1 TVTGVQTCALPI
13 LAGRAVAARLR
24 VIEVDGWIPGNGR
37 VAGPALVGREDV
49 VARLRG
55 GAHDGAD
62 AMAGA
67 AVGRRA
73 LEYRV
78 DVAGLAGQVPVLTRE
93 LEAGGQVIEIEARL
107 HGIERR
113 LRAGRLRHQADR
125 EHQRRERGRARADRK
140 SVV

>member
-1 TVTGVQTCALPI
+1 MPRTQSSTTTRYGVWHAPCASAPGDGR
-13 LAGRAVAARLR
+13 LACAAL
-24 VIEVDGWIPGNGR
+24 
-37 VAGPALVGREDV
+37 LGRENV

-55 GAHDGAD
+55 GAHDVAD
-62 AMAGA
+62 AVAGA

-78 DVAGLAGQVPVLTRE
+78 DVAGLAGEVPVLTRE

-113 LRAGRLRHQADR
+113 LRAGRLRRQADR
-125 EHQRRERGRARADRK
+125 EQQRRGREGAAT
-140 SVV
+140 

>member
-1 TVTGVQTCALPI
+1 
-13 LAGRAVAARLR
+13 
-24 VIEVDGWIPGNGR
+24 DGWIPGHRR
-37 VAGPALVGREDV
+37 VAGPALVGRENV

-55 GAHDGAD
+55 SAHDGAD

-78 DVAGLAGQVPVLTRE
+78 DVAGLAGEVPVLTRE

-113 LRAGRLRHQADR
+113 LRAGRLRQQGDR
-125 EHQRRERGRARADRK
+125 EHQRRERGRAGASRASEVRLSDGGGR
-140 SVV
+140 VVVHP